1 MSMLPRHAI
10 LLSAAFLLGG
20 CEVVTELGKP
30 CVLVRKANASDPEYV
45 KDSKTQV
52 AVQLKERELTAG
64 QDFISFGSLDC
75 EEQVCVRDAAV
86 PPGTNPDAV
95 ALGYCSRPCIEESSS
110 CEVTNEE
117 VDTALR
123 ERMTCRQM
131 MLDDEA
137 LNRLKASN
145 PEEYRALFGT
155 YENSGFCAGRLTP
168 AAPGDQ
174 RN

>member
-30 CVLVRKANASDPEYV
+30 CVLVRQAKEGDAEYDATA
-45 KDSKTQV
+45 KKQV
-52 AVQLKERELTAG
+52 AVQVKESELTPG

-75 EEQVCVRDAAV
+75 EEQVCVRDAAT
-86 PPGTNPDAV
+86 PAGDNPNAV
-95 ALGYCSRPCIEESSS
+95 ALGYCSRPCIEESSA

-117 VDTALR
+117 VDDALR
-123 ERMTCRQM
+123 ERMTCRRM

-137 LNRLKASN
+137 LNRLKASD
-145 PEEYRALFGT
+145 PEAYRQMFGT
-155 YENSGFCAGRLTP
+155 YENSSFCAGRLTATEP
-168 AAPGDQ
+168 ADQ
-174 RN
+174 QN